1 MVSRTDE
8 TSLIRHDDYIWSTM
22 TDDYS
27 PVTHETLD
35 IGGLKSLVF
44 APFSNHAFRGHGISE
59 RRLVPTAY
67 RGSGRETLLRMMEG
81 YIKYHGMAANDS
93 EDLDIEVLEMANL
106 RIFHELCNA
115 QGLPVPDLGSTTN
128 NPLTEARNE
137 ILVQG
142 RKGVWMDCM
151 WLEVACLAQH
161 YGVPT
166 RLLDWTTDINAALH
180 FAAISALRHMDDNP
194 DGTFCVW
201 VLDTDAAKTVMG
213 DLEVVRPDYSRN
225 PNMRA
230 QSGVMTFSWKRTSD
244 QLRVPFDVQLQEA
257 FDAWVREA
265 DADAKEAVLRR
276 PPVLRRFDIPYGL
289 LDDLARYLS
298 SHRYDSSR
306 YVPGYEGAYR
316 CMRECMDY
324 SKLPDRTL

>member
-1 MVSRTDE
+1 
-8 TSLIRHDDYIWSTM
+8 M

-44 APFSNHAFRGHGISE
+44 APFSNHAFRGHGVSG
-59 RRLVPTAY
+59 RGLVPTAY

-115 QGLPVPDLGSTTN
+115 QGLPVPDLGSTTD
-128 NPLTEARNE
+128 NPLTEALE
-137 ILVQG
+137 EVLVRG
-142 RKGVWMDCM
+142 RRGVWMDRR

-180 FAAISALRHMDDNP
+180 FAAISALRHMDEDP

-213 DLEVVRPDYSRN
+213 ELEVVRPDYSRN

-230 QSGVMTFSWKRTSD
+230 QSGVMTLLRNRTAD
-244 QLRVPFDVQLQEA
+244 ELAVPFDRQLAES
-257 FDAWVREA
+257 FE
-265 DADAKEAVLRR
+265 RR
-276 PPVLRRFDIPYGL
+276 LSEGDPVAESIAGSGEPVLQRLDVPYGL
-289 LDDLARYLS
+289 LGDLARYLS

-306 YVPGYEGAYR
+306 YRPGYEGAYL

-324 SKLPDRTL
+324 SRLPDRR